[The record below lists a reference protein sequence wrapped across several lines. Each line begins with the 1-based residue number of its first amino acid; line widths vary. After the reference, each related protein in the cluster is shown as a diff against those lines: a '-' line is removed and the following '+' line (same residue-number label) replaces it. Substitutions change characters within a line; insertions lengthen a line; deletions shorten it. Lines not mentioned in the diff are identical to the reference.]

1 MASKKYLFLAVS
13 FCLLASYGF
22 SQRVGTSYDV
32 KDSSLVPGKRMP
44 QHTEFLNGQYNFPS
58 KPRNQWEIGVKGGLF
73 QVSGDIPAQF
83 VSPGFGAHVR
93 KAFGYIFSLR
103 LSICMVSVKA
113 TVSGKLRTML
123 KTRPGVQTLL
133 IPTNV
138 ILLPKQ

>member
-58 KPRNQWEIGVKGGLF
+58 KPRDQWEIGVKGGLF
-73 QVSGDIPAQF
+73 QV
-83 VSPGFGAHVR
+83 R
-93 KAFGYIFSLR
+93 
-103 LSICMVSVKA
+103 
-113 TVSGKLRTML
+113 
-123 KTRPGVQTLL
+123 
-133 IPTNV
+133 
-138 ILLPKQ
+138 